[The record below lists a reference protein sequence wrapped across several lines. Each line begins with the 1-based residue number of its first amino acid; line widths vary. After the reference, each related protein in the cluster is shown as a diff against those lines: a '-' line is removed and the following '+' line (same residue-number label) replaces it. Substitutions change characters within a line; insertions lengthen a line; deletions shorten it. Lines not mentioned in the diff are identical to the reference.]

1 MTISDYTYLL
11 QNPQR
16 ISAEQVHDVTSVI
29 EEFPYFQSAK
39 AIYLK
44 ALKNKESFKY
54 NSQLKKTAAYT
65 TDRSVLFEYI
75 TSKEFLQNKIS
86 EQIKSN
92 KEHLKAIE
100 INDFEDL
107 SIHKSVII
115 DDALKQHLKDSAPTL
130 DPFLF
135 EEKKDTSE
143 SSLSETPSKPK
154 QQTPEE
160 QLQIG
165 KPLEFDKQEKHSF
178 AQWLQLTSYQP
189 IVREEE
195 GEEKTEAKANST
207 SKASPEEKPPK
218 ASKKEVDKLS
228 KFDLIDKF
236 IQANPKIT
244 PAKKEA
250 PLFNLA
256 NAQNTQ
262 SDTLMTETLARI
274 YLEQKNYD
282 KAIQAYKILSLKY
295 PEKSGFFADQIQA
308 VKELKKQN
316 K

>member
-1 MTISDYTYLL
+1 MTISDFTYLL
-11 QNPQR
+11 NNPQR
-16 ISAEQVHDVTSVI
+16 ISAEQINDVTSVI

-39 AIYLK
+39 ALYLK

-54 NSQLKKTAAYT
+54 NSQLKTTAAYT
-65 TDRSVLFEYI
+65 TDRSVLFEFI
-75 TSKEFLQNKIS
+75 TSEVFLQNKIS

-92 KEHLKAIE
+92 KEHLKSIE
-100 INDFEDL
+100 IEDFEDI
-107 SIHKSVII
+107 SINKSVII
-115 DDALKQHLKDSAPTL
+115 DEALKQHLKDSAPTL

-135 EEKKDTSE
+135 QEKAETS
-143 SSLSETPSKPK
+143 STDLLKSDSISPPPS
-154 QQTPEE
+154 QTPEE

-165 KPLEFDKQEKHSF
+165 KPLEFDKEEKHSF
-178 AQWLQLTSYQP
+178 AQWLQLTSYKP
-189 IVREEE
+189 IDRGEKEEL
-195 GEEKTEAKANST
+195 KPEAKLSEDT
-207 SKASPEEKPPK
+207 PK
-218 ASKKEVDKLS
+218 TTKKETDKLS

-250 PLFNLA
+250 PLFNIA
-256 NAQNTQ
+256 NAQNSQ

>member
-1 MTISDYTYLL
+1 MTISDFTYLL
-11 QNPQR
+11 NHPQD
-16 ISAEQVHDVTSVI
+16 ISTEQVPSVTAVI

-39 AIYLK
+39 ALYLK

-54 NSQLKKTAAYT
+54 NAQLKQTAAYT
-65 TDRSVLFEYI
+65 TDRSVLFEFI
-75 TSKEFLQNKIS
+75 TSPVFLQNKIS

-100 INDFEDL
+100 IDSFEDI
-107 SIHKSVII
+107 SVNKSVII
-115 DDALKQHLKDSAPTL
+115 DEALKQHLKDSAPTL

-135 EEKKDTSE
+135 EEKTDATDAETSKT
-143 SSLSETPSKPK
+143 SLDSKP
-154 QQTPEE
+154 QTPEE
-160 QLQIG
+160 QLQLG
-165 KPLEFDKQEKHSF
+165 KPLEFDKDEKHSF
-178 AQWLQLTSYQP
+178 AQWLQLTNYQP
-189 IVREEE
+189 IVREDKEE
-195 GEEKTEAKANST
+195 IAATKETATDT
-207 SKASPEEKPPK
+207 SSIP
-218 ASKKEVDKLS
+218 SKKDTNTAS

-250 PLFNLA
+250 PLFNIA
-256 NAQNTQ
+256 NAQTTQ
-262 SDTLMTETLARI
+262 PDTLMTETLARI

>member
-11 QNPQR
+11 QNPQS

-54 NSQLKKTAAYT
+54 NLQLKKTAAYT

-75 TSKEFLQNKIS
+75 TSKVFLQNKIS

-100 INDFEDL
+100 IDDFEDL

-115 DDALKQHLKDSAPTL
+115 DDALKQHIKDSAPTL

-135 EEKKDTSE
+135 EEKKETSESE
-143 SSLSETPSKPK
+143 SSLPKTPSKPK

-165 KPLEFDKQEKHSF
+165 KPLEFDKEEKHSF

-195 GEEKTEAKANST
+195 EKTETKADST
-207 SKASPEEKPPK
+207 TEAQLEEELSKT
-218 ASKKEVDKLS
+218 SKKEADKLS

-256 NAQNTQ
+256 NAQNSQ